1 MIWMP
6 PSDPRPKEQIQ
17 PYQPFI
23 WPSGHTVSLVTP
35 EDIPQSFCDVV
46 AARRSNRKFGPLT
59 LTDISSLLWYSSR
72 VLARRGSAL
81 GFDLSQRPTPSA
93 GAIHPIHVLACSST
107 RASWQRYDPEQH
119 CLTEVSHGVL
129 APCDAL
135 AQIGTAIDPQK
146 GTLLWL
152 AAEVGKTAS
161 KYESPESLIWRDAGA
176 LIAHLGLVASY
187 LGLHFC
193 ALGATGARWGV
204 ELNEAQLICGVGAAL
219 VGTPPCTDISGHDT
233 EL

>member
-6 PSDPRPKEQIQ
+6 PAEPRPKEQVQ
-17 PYQPFI
+17 PYQPFT

-35 EDIPQSFCDVV
+35 ADIPQSFCDVV
-46 AARRSNRKFGPLT
+46 AARRSSRTFGPLT

-72 VLARRGSAL
+72 VLARQGSAM
-81 GFDLSQRPTPSA
+81 GFDLSQRPAPSA
-93 GAIHPIHVLACSST
+93 GAIHPIHVLACSS
-107 RASWQRYDPEQH
+107 AQDSWQRYDPDRH
-119 CLTEVSHGVL
+119 CLSEVPHGLL
-129 APCDAL
+129 APRETM
-135 AQIGTAIDPQK
+135 AQITPAVDPQK
-146 GTLLWL
+146 GTLLWF
-152 AAEVGKTAS
+152 AAEVGKTNS
-161 KYESPESLIWRDAGA
+161 KYENPESLIWRDAGA

-193 ALGATGARWGV
+193 ALGVTGATWGI

-219 VGTPPCTDISGHDT
+219 VGTPPCTDISGHDV